1 MDLTWFQRGVK
12 PRFQAYGPNCVTM
25 SYTVWLN
32 DKTKFKDLGSGQ
44 TPPYGHQTGHG
55 VQPKFSI
62 KIVRGIPIPFL
73 INFIRI

>member
-1 MDLTWFQRGVK
+1 MNLTWFQRGVK

-44 TPPYGHQTGHG
+44 TPPYGHQSGHG
-55 VQPKFSI
+55 VQPEFSI
-62 KIVRGIPIPFL
+62 K
-73 INFIRI
+73 